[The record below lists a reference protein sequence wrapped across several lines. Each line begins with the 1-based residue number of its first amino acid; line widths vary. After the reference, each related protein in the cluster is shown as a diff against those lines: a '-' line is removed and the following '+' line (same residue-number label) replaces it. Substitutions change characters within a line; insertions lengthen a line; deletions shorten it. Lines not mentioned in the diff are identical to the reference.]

1 MRVLILSAS
10 YGSGHNVAARSVAD
24 ALEAAGASVT
34 IVDHFRDLV
43 HPAFDRATRA
53 LYGFMLRRAPALWGT
68 AYGLGDRMASDSPW
82 AFGMTRLGAR
92 RLARLLDTTAGSP
105 RRPAGSR
112 REPRSEPLA
121 TSRTC
126 GPSWPPPTCW

>member
-10 YGSGHNVAARSVAD
+10 YGSGHNVAARSVAA

-53 LYGFMLRRAPALWGT
+53 VYAFMLRRAGRAQCRRPDT
-68 AYGLGDRMASDSPW
+68 PQCRGLG
-82 AFGMTRLGAR
+82 
-92 RLARLLDTTAGSP
+92 
-105 RRPAGSR
+105 
-112 REPRSEPLA
+112 
-121 TSRTC
+121 
-126 GPSWPPPTCW
+126 GPGVT